1 MSRADTHVALLK
13 GGWSPEREVSLA
25 SGAACAAALREAG
38 FVVTEIDVDR
48 DIAARLS
55 ELRPDVAFNALHG
68 PIGEDGNIQGL
79 MNILGIPYTH
89 SGVLASA
96 MAMDKPK
103 AKDVF
108 AGIDVRCPEGL
119 VLTIEDFARGHPMEP
134 PYVVKPIDQGSSVG
148 VHIVKDGDNFSPDPE
163 TWTFGRHVLVERF
176 IPGRE
181 LCVAVMDGEA
191 LTVTEITSD
200 RGFYDYE
207 AKYAAGGSVHVLPA
221 KLPESV
227 MREAMR
233 MSEAAYQALGCR
245 GVARTDLRYDDTDA
259 DPGTLYLLEINTQPG
274 MTSTSLV
281 PEQAA
286 YRGISFSELVAR
298 MVEEATCDF

>member
-13 GGWSPEREVSLA
+13 GGWSPEREVSLS
-25 SGAACAAALREAG
+25 SGEACAKALREAG
-38 FVVTEIDVDR
+38 FTVTEIDVDR
-48 DIAARLS
+48 EIAARLS
-55 ELRPDVAFNALHG
+55 EIKPDVVFNALHG

-79 MNILGIPYTH
+79 LNIMDIPYTH

-96 MAMDKPK
+96 VAMDKPK

-108 AGIDVRCPEGL
+108 AGINLRCPEGR
-119 VLTIEDFARGHPMEP
+119 VLTIDDFATGHPVQP
-134 PYVVKPIDQGSSVG
+134 PYVVKPVDQGSSVG
-148 VHIVKDGDNFSPDPE
+148 VHIVKDGNNFRPNE
-163 TWTFGRHVLVERF
+163 ENWTFGRHVLVERF

-207 AKYAAGGSVHVLPA
+207 AKYVPGGSVHVLPA
-221 KLPESV
+221 ELPDSV

-233 MSEAAYQALGCR
+233 MSEAAYRALGCR
-245 GVARTDLRYDDTDA
+245 GVARTDLRYDDTET
-259 DPGTLYLLEINTQPG
+259 DPGTLYLLELNTQPG

-286 YRGISFSELVAR
+286 FRGISFSELVAR
-298 MVEEATCDF
+298 MVEDATCDF